1 MTTDALNNST
11 NIQYDHRNLIT
22 QIQKLNTTIEPIQN
36 QLTLYRYDDAGNRIR
51 KAIFDNTDPE
61 ALPIINIDN
70 PSGGWNLIY
79 EEYYVRGADGLELA
93 IYKNNGSNYDLVQL
107 NIFAGSDNVGKLS
120 PINGHN
126 YYIKDHLGSVRVVI
140 DPDRQVISANDYD
153 VWGYYLDNRGYEQS
167 PDFDSPLYKFTSKE
181 RDRES
186 GYDYFGA
193 RYYDSRIGRWGQVEP
208 LLDKYVSFSP
218 YCYGLNNPMVLKDVD
233 GLDVIIVLS
242 GYAPIDGG
250 SEISEGDKT
259 SFKSYDVVELLVNLE
274 NYVKDNNISDVDIKG
289 YWSSAGDKSELSM
302 AIDFIN
308 ANLDNPNEKVY
319 IYGYSQGG
327 HNAIELSEM
336 LKDLGVNVY
345 NLYTVDAYNASG
357 YSKNEIP
364 ANVKYNYNY
373 YQLMPDEFNARG
385 QLNKAKEGSKSKVSN
400 KFYRNVKHGEMDKV
414 TKEDVFRKIK
424 GTLGSQN

>member
-1 MTTDALNNST
+1 MG
-11 NIQYDHRNLIT
+11 I
-22 QIQKLNTTIEPIQN
+22 
-36 QLTLYRYDDAGNRIR
+36 
-51 KAIFDNTDPE
+51 
-61 ALPIINIDN
+61 LPIGN
-70 PSGGWNLIY
+70 
-79 EEYYVRGADGLELA
+79 
-93 IYKNNGSNYDLVQL
+93 
-107 NIFAGSDNVGKLS
+107 
-120 PINGHN
+120 
-126 YYIKDHLGSVRVVI
+126 
-140 DPDRQVISANDYD
+140 